1 MFDVYS
7 ATNKKMTFFWN
18 RRKSGNIILR
28 TLDLWQSLFMT
39 KKIFWEKQINFYFLP
54 FYFMETVQPV
64 AFVFDVTKFS
74 EVDGAIQEIATNAS
88 MLRITDIESKEQF
101 DRVHEMR
108 MKLVKMRTQGI
119 DKIEAEVKAP
129 HLAFTKAVGE
139 EANKRREQLKAIEKD
154 LQAEEDKVNAHKE
167 AIRAEKARKAQ
178 EKIQERV
185 NRMAGVGGCT
195 DMIILWSL
203 TDEEFEAEFI
213 KAEKIYE
220 EKKRQEEADKLRIAE
235 EKAKQEAEA
244 QRLREQAEELA
255 RQQEAMRKQQED
267 LDRQKAE
274 AERIIRDEQDRKQ
287 AEAQRIIDEE
297 NARKKAESDR
307 IEKERQEKEA
317 KELEEN
323 KKPDREKLIAYIE
336 AMQNIPKPEVSEETA
351 VRYLSQ
357 IQWTLWQAMKLVTM
371 Y

>member
-1 MFDVYS
+1 MEADQAIFTFDIS
-7 ATNKKMTFFWN
+7 
-18 RRKSGNIILR
+18 
-28 TLDLWQSLFMT
+28 
-39 KKIFWEKQINFYFLP
+39 
-54 FYFMETVQPV
+54 
-64 AFVFDVTKFS
+64 KFS

-101 DRVHEMR
+101 DRVHDMR

-167 AIRAEKARKAQ
+167 AIRIEKARKAQ
-178 EKIQERV
+178 EKLNARITALAELGWCV
-185 NRMAGVGGCT
+185 DITVVSA
-195 DMIILWSL
+195 L
-203 TDEEFEAEFI
+203 TDEEYTAELLRLAQVKKDKEDAEAREFL
-213 KAEKIYE
+213 
-220 EKKRQEEADKLRIAE
+220 RQQE

-244 QRLREQAEELA
+244 QRLREESEKIE
-255 RQQEAMRKQQED
+255 REKESIRKQQED
-267 LDRQKAE
+267 LDQKKVE
-274 AERIIRDEQDRKQ
+274 ADKIIKDEQDRKQ
-287 AEAQRIIDEE
+287 AEAQKIIDEE
-297 NARKKAESDR
+297 NARQKAEFDR

-317 KELEEN
+317 MELAE
-323 KKPDREKLIAYIE
+323 KRKPDREKLIAYVE

-351 VRYLSQ
+351 VRYLGQ
-357 IQWTLWQAMKLVTM
+357 IQGSLWQMSELVKK